1 MKARVGCGGE
11 GRRASRVCG
20 LGAWAGS
27 WVELC
32 EPTAASAA
40 ARDGQSAAVRVVRGG
55 DHIRVEGTADSRGVG
70 WRRATCY
77 PHTIEQSIS
86 QKINKC
92 GTIHF

>member
-1 MKARVGCGGE
+1 MGVRAAGPPGSAVWAR
-11 GRRASRVCG
+11 GR
-20 LGAWAGS
+20 AG
-27 WVELC
+27 VELC

-77 PHTIEQSIS
+77 PHTIEQCIS